1 VLRPRADRPT
11 RGAAAS
17 SHSMEELCGL
27 SDGRPRGR
35 ARLLQL
41 MERLA
46 RDATSA
52 EQVVDIGRVGWA
64 KVAGQQHLLTTPD
77 LAPSTARVLALLAG
91 ECARRSGG

>member
-1 VLRPRADRPT
+1 
-11 RGAAAS
+11 
-17 SHSMEELCGL
+17 MEELRGL
-27 SDGRPRGR
+27 SVARPRGR

-52 EQVVDIGRVGWA
+52 EQVAEIGVVGWDKA
-64 KVAGQQHLLTTPD
+64 AGRQHLLTTPD

-91 ECARRSGG
+91 ERARHSGGLVER